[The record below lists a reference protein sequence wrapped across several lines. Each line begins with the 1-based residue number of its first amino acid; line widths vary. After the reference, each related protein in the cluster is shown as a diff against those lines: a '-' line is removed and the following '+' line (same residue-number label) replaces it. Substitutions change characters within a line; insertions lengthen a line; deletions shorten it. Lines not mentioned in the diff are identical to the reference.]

1 MCFGA
6 RKRDFEQ
13 NKEMIGG
20 RLRSQDHPIINQR
33 LFTKKPVIIDNK
45 DNLEDKVDLVRVRDA
60 RKALRR
66 KYIDRNTIDK
76 IFQKYDI
83 GSKGYIDVFDLLN

>member
-1 MCFGA
+1 
-6 RKRDFEQ
+6 
-13 NKEMIGG
+13 
-20 RLRSQDHPIINQR
+20 

-76 IFQKYDI
+76 IF
-83 GSKGYIDVFDLLN
+83 